1 MSISDIYPSGKHKQE
16 VGHFA
21 NIVKIAKAD
30 GNISNE
36 EEIVLN
42 RASKNLNITPEEYA
56 AIIENPEKFP
66 INPPIDYDERI
77 ERLYR
82 LAKMILADG
91 EVAPIELKL
100 MEKIAVGL
108 NFSSNNSEKI
118 CETAV
123 SLVLQN
129 NDLDDFTSAIKKV
142 NKSDS

>member
-56 AIIENPEKFP
+56 AILENPEKFP

-91 EVAPIELKL
+91 EVAPVELKL

-129 NDLDDFTSAIKKV
+129 NDLDDFTLAIKKV